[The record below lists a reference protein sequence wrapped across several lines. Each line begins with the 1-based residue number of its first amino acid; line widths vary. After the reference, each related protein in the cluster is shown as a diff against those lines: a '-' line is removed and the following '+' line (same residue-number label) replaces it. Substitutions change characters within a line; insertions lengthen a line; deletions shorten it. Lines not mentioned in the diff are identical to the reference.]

1 MARPFSPASE
11 RLAPDATLPPRMV
24 DLSPEPDANR
34 AETKAVAKAA
44 RRAARLEADLVT
56 ARQEVERRSARLG
69 KAKAKA
75 WRLEVALAEAAA
87 SRPDPDAIARP
98 PLDAQPP
105 LRSAR
110 RAPRSQP
117 HVAASADAGSNS
129 VHLFVAIV
137 SGHRLEPI
145 YDEAAFL
152 GLGAAVDA
160 QGRLGTAKREQLT
173 STLARFAGIARDLG
187 ADSIT
192 FVATEPLRR
201 ADDARK
207 AAEEIR
213 AASGVP
219 LEILTQD
226 EEALLTLIG
235 VTHGREPQADLGVID
250 IGGGSSELVV
260 IGADGRPKT
269 HGVRLG
275 SARLSTSVLTQD
287 PPTTSEV
294 ESMRDT
300 ARRRLLAL
308 PDAGVGRLIAV
319 GGTATNV
326 VRLVPAAALDRVLTR
341 RRLDEAMAALTAEPA
356 AYVALHHAV
365 NPLRARVL
373 PAGVAILE
381 AFLDRYGV
389 RRIRV
394 VDTGIREGAVL
405 VASRV
410 GASWRDDLDELARG
424 WRLAGTGR

>member
-1 MARPFSPASE
+1 MRMA
-11 RLAPDATLPPRMV
+11 
-24 DLSPEPDANR
+24 DLSPEPDATR
-34 AETKAVAKAA
+34 AETKAVAKAT

-56 ARQEVERRSARLG
+56 ARQEVARRSIRLG

-87 SRPDPDAIARP
+87 VQPDPDPIVRRP
-98 PLDAQPP
+98 VDTHPP
-105 LRSAR
+105 VRTVWP
-110 RAPRSQP
+110 RAPRPQP

-160 QGRLGTAKREQLT
+160 QGRLGTAKREQLA

-207 AAEEIR
+207 AGDEVR
-213 AASGVP
+213 AASGVE

-260 IGADGRPKT
+260 IGSDGRPET

-275 SARLSTSVLTQD
+275 SARLTTSVLTQD
-287 PPTTSEV
+287 PPTDLEV
-294 ESMRDT
+294 GALRDT
-300 ARRRLLAL
+300 SRLRLLAL

-341 RRLDEAMAALTAEPA
+341 GRLDAAMAALTAEPA

-405 VASRV
+405 AASRV
-410 GASWRDDLDELARG
+410 GASWRDDLEDLARG
-424 WRLAGTGR
+424 WRLAGSGR

>member
-1 MARPFSPASE
+1 M
-11 RLAPDATLPPRMV
+11 RMV

-110 RAPRSQP
+110 RAPRSLP

>member
-1 MARPFSPASE
+1 MQPGDKPPGSDG
-11 RLAPDATLPPRMV
+11 DAAT
-24 DLSPEPDANR
+24 
-34 AETKAVAKAA
+34 TKAIAKAA
-44 RRAARLEADLVT
+44 RRTARLEADLAK
-56 ARQEVERRSARLG
+56 ARNDVERRSARLG
-69 KAKAKA
+69 RAKARA
-75 WRLEVALAEAAA
+75 WRLEAALADSGMGHDPGAIDGMSLAPA
-87 SRPDPDAIARP
+87 SAPRVV
-98 PLDAQPP
+98 
-105 LRSAR
+105 AR

-160 QGRLGTAKREQLT
+160 QGRLGSAKREQLT

-201 ADDARK
+201 ANDARK
-207 AAEEIR
+207 AADEVR
-213 AASGVP
+213 ASTGVP
-219 LEILTQD
+219 LEILTHG

-260 IGADGRPKT
+260 IGPDGRART

-275 SARLSTSVLTQD
+275 SARLTASVLTQD
-287 PPTTSEV
+287 PPTEAEV
-294 ESMRDT
+294 AALRET
-300 ARRRLLAL
+300 ARRRVLAL
-308 PDAGVGRLIAV
+308 PDADIGRLVAV

-326 VRLVPAAALDRVLTR
+326 IRLVPAAALDRVLTR
-341 RRLDEAMAALTAEPA
+341 ARLDAAMAALTAEPA

-381 AFLDRYGV
+381 AFLERYGL
-389 RRIRV
+389 RRLRV
-394 VDTGIREGAVL
+394 LDTGIREGAVL
-405 VASRV
+405 AASRV
-410 GASWRDDLDELARG
+410 GTSWRDDLDELARG
-424 WRLAGTGR
+424 WRTGAARR

>member
-1 MARPFSPASE
+1 MKSPVDASLE
-11 RLAPDATLPPRMV
+11 LRRNDAEIKT
-24 DLSPEPDANR
+24 
-34 AETKAVAKAA
+34 AVKTA
-44 RRAARLEADLVT
+44 RRTARLEAALEA
-56 ARQEVERRSARLG
+56 ARHDVERRAVRLG

-75 WRLEVALAEAAA
+75 WRLEAALAETAMTPLAPELNGH
-87 SRPDPDAIARP
+87 RPAIPGSP
-98 PLDAQPP
+98 PRTAP
-105 LRSAR
+105 RRAR
-110 RAPRSQP
+110 RAQP

-160 QGRLGTAKREQLT
+160 QGRLAAAKREQLT

-201 ADDARK
+201 AKDARK
-207 AAEEIR
+207 AADDVR
-213 AASGVP
+213 SATGVP
-219 LEILTQD
+219 LDILTHD

-235 VTHGREPQADLGVID
+235 VTHGREPKHDLGVVD

-260 IGADGRPKT
+260 VGVDGRAVT
-269 HGVRLG
+269 LGVRLG
-275 SARLSTSVLTQD
+275 SARLTASVVTQD
-287 PPTTSEV
+287 PPTPSEV
-294 ESMRDT
+294 EALREA
-300 ARRRLLAL
+300 ARRRLMTL
-308 PDAGVGRLIAV
+308 PRADIGRLMAV

-326 VRLVPAAALDRVLTR
+326 ARLVPAAALDRVLTPA
-341 RRLDEAMAALTAEPA
+341 RLDAAMAALTAEPA

-381 AFLDRYGV
+381 AFLDRYGL
-389 RRIRV
+389 RRLGVI
-394 VDTGIREGAVL
+394 DTGIREGAVL
-405 VASRV
+405 AASRV
-410 GASWRDDLDELARG
+410 GPTWRDELEDLARG
-424 WRLAGTGR
+424 WRLAGVGR

>member
-1 MARPFSPASE
+1 MRMA
-11 RLAPDATLPPRMV
+11 

-34 AETKAVAKAA
+34 AQTKAAAKAA
-44 RRAARLEADLVT
+44 RRIARLEAALAT
-56 ARQEVERRSARLG
+56 ARQDVERRSARLG
-69 KAKAKA
+69 RAKAKA
-75 WRLEVALAEAAA
+75 WRLEVALAEVAAIE
-87 SRPDPDAIARP
+87 PDPGTNGALPAGAR
-98 PLDAQPP
+98 LSS
-105 LRSAR
+105 RTSR
-110 RAPRSQP
+110 RTAPRSQP

-160 QGRLGTAKREQLT
+160 QGRLGTAKREQLS

-207 AAEEIR
+207 AGDEVR

-260 IGADGRPKT
+260 IGTDGRPKT

-275 SARLSTSVLTQD
+275 SARLTTSVLTQD
-287 PPTTSEV
+287 PPTDLEV
-294 ESMRDT
+294 EALRDT
-300 ARRRLLAL
+300 ARRRVLAL
-308 PDAGVGRLIAV
+308 PDADVGRLIAV

-341 RRLDEAMAALTAEPA
+341 GRLDAAMAALTTEPA

-381 AFLDRYGV
+381 AFLERYRV
-389 RRIRV
+389 RRLRV

-405 VASRV
+405 AASRV
-410 GASWRDDLDELARG
+410 GASWRDDLEELARG
-424 WRLAGTGR
+424 WRLAGSGR

>member
-1 MARPFSPASE
+1 MADPSPDSDAS
-11 RLAPDATLPPRMV
+11 
-24 DLSPEPDANR
+24 R

-44 RRAARLEADLVT
+44 RRTARLEAALAT
-56 ARQEVERRSARLG
+56 ARQDVERRSARLG

-87 SRPDPDAIARP
+87 IQPDPETIGRRTPDTHP
-98 PLDAQPP
+98 PSRTPRL
-105 LRSAR
+105 

-160 QGRLGTAKREQLT
+160 QGRLVTAKREQLT
-173 STLARFAGIARDLG
+173 STLARFAGVARDLG

-201 ADDARK
+201 ANDARK
-207 AAEEIR
+207 AGDEVR
-213 AASGVP
+213 AATGVP

-260 IGADGRPKT
+260 IGTAGRAKT

-275 SARLSTSVLTQD
+275 SARLTASVLTQD
-287 PPTTSEV
+287 PPTDSEV
-294 ESMRDT
+294 GALRDT

-308 PDAGVGRLIAV
+308 PDADVGRLIAV

-341 RRLDEAMAALTAEPA
+341 GRLAAAMAALTAEPA

-389 RRIRV
+389 RRVRV

-405 VASRV
+405 AASRV
-410 GASWRDDLDELARG
+410 GASWRDDLEDLARG
-424 WRLAGTGR
+424 WRLAGVGR

>member
-1 MARPFSPASE
+1 MIKIPSVIAPPAASPDPEAS
-11 RLAPDATLPPRMV
+11 AAQ
-24 DLSPEPDANR
+24 A
-34 AETKAVAKAA
+34 KAAAKAA
-44 RRAARLEADLVT
+44 RRAARLESDLAS
-56 ARQEVERRSARLG
+56 ARQDVERRSARLG

-87 SRPDPDAIARP
+87 TSPDREAIDQRSPATHP
-98 PLDAQPP
+98 PTRIPP
-105 LRSAR
+105 RTT
-110 RAPRSQP
+110 PRSQP

-173 STLARFAGIARDLG
+173 STLARFAGVARDLG

-201 ADDARK
+201 AKDARK
-207 AAEEIR
+207 AADEVR
-213 AASGVP
+213 AATGVP
-219 LEILTQD
+219 LETLTQD

-260 IGADGRPKT
+260 IGADGRART

-275 SARLSTSVLTQD
+275 SARLTASVLTQD
-287 PPTTSEV
+287 PPTESEV
-294 ESMRDT
+294 AALRDT

-308 PDAGVGRLIAV
+308 PDADVGRLVAV

-341 RRLDEAMAALTAEPA
+341 GRLDAAMAALTAEPA

-381 AFLDRYGV
+381 AFLERYGV
-389 RRIRV
+389 QRLRV
-394 VDTGIREGAVL
+394 IDTGIREGAVL
-405 VASRV
+405 AASRV
-410 GASWRDDLDELARG
+410 GGSWRDDLEDLARG
-424 WRLAGTGR
+424 WRLARNGR

>member
-1 MARPFSPASE
+1 MTTSDDAPGE
-11 RLAPDATLPPRMV
+11 RELTADAAAP
-24 DLSPEPDANR
+24 
-34 AETKAVAKAA
+34 KAAAKATA
-44 RRAARLEADLVT
+44 RDGRRAARLEAALSA
-56 ARQEVERRSARLG
+56 ARKDVERRSARLA
-69 KAKAKA
+69 KAKGKA
-75 WRLEVALAEAAA
+75 WRLEVALAEMAAIPA
-87 SRPDPDAIARP
+87 DPDTIERRP
-98 PLDAQPP
+98 SNTHPP
-105 LRSAR
+105 SRMSPR

-160 QGRLGTAKREQLT
+160 QGRLGAAKREQLS

-207 AAEEIR
+207 AGDEVR

-219 LEILTQD
+219 LEVLTQD

-260 IGADGRPKT
+260 IGTDGRPKT

-275 SARLSTSVLTQD
+275 SARLTTSVLTQD
-287 PPTTSEV
+287 PPTDAEV
-294 ESMRDT
+294 EALRDT
-300 ARRRLLAL
+300 ARRRVLAL
-308 PDAGVGRLIAV
+308 PDADVGRLIAV

-341 RRLDEAMAALTAEPA
+341 GRLDAAMAALTTEPA

-381 AFLDRYGV
+381 AFLDRYDV

-405 VASRV
+405 AASRV
-410 GASWRDDLDELARG
+410 GASWRDDLEELARG
-424 WRLAGTGR
+424 WRLAGSGR